1 MKEIIIDTL
10 IDALKMLPF
19 LFVSYLLIEYIEH
32 KSSKKLEKILGK
44 SGKFGTFVGAI
55 LGCVPQ
61 CGFSLTASNL
71 YASRVI
77 SLGTLIAV
85 FLSTSDEAI
94 PVLLSNPQSG
104 VEILKILATKVVIAI
119 IVGLLVDFVINKFKT
134 QSKEHEHLDDVNEHI
149 HEMCSHCDCEHGI
162 LKSTFKHTFETFV
175 FLVAIIFLLNLAIF
189 YIGEEN
195 LSKVL
200 MSGNI
205 FQPFVAGLIGLIPN
219 CASSVLLTELY
230 ISGNLSFASIIA
242 GLSTGAGI
250 GTVVLFRSN
259 KNIKEN
265 AKILLL
271 LYLAGSISGFII
283 ELIGF
288 AI

>member
-10 IDALKMLPF
+10 MDSVKMLPF
-19 LFVSYLLIEYIEH
+19 LFISYLIIEYIEH
-32 KSSKKLEKILGK
+32 KSSKKLEKILST
-44 SGKFGTFVGAI
+44 SGKFSTIAGAL
-55 LGCVPQ
+55 LGCIPQ

-77 SLGTLIAV
+77 SLGTLLAV

-94 PVLLSNPQSG
+94 PVLLSHPQSG
-104 VEILKILATKVVIAI
+104 MSILKIIITKLIIAI
-119 IVGLLVDFVINKFKT
+119 IIGFLIDFIMKKLNKKDHKHEVD
-134 QSKEHEHLDDVNEHI
+134 EHI

-162 LKSTFKHTFETFV
+162 LKSTIKHTIEIFI
-175 FLVAIIFLLNLAIF
+175 FLIIVIFLLNIAIH

-195 LSKVL
+195 LSKFL
-200 MSGNI
+200 MTGNI
-205 FQPFVAGLIGLIPN
+205 FQPFIAGIIGLIPN

-230 ISGNLSFASIIA
+230 ISGNISFASIIA
-242 GLSTGAGI
+242 GLSAGAGM

-265 AKILLL
+265 LKIVLL

-288 AI
+288 LI